1 MKVGKVKYQQ
11 MKKYRIAKVMSHEE
25 VKIAWLSSRIYIKKE
40 DREKAMEEVNAIK
53 AAIKK

>member
-1 MKVGKVKYQQ
+1 